1 MSDTFT
7 LSPEVPPEIESAAE
21 SKELVVFIGAG
32 ISRLVGGPSW
42 DEFANKV
49 LDELTPKCLD
59 YHEKSL
65 IEAIPDPRK
74 RLSIAKIIEKE
85 NKSPVDYKKIIKG
98 DVSEDNIYKYIN
110 NFRCTFVTTNY
121 DLLIRPENVQPR
133 NDKDWRYYELEDIT
147 EDKLNKQGHVI
158 HLHGCVINPE
168 SMIITTEDYLNH
180 YFCKEIKDF
189 LKHLFISRTVLFLG
203 YGLEETEILEYIL
216 RTSQKNNKDDERNEN
231 DKGKT
236 RLFMLQGFFGAEKS
250 LYEKLKKYYM
260 NSFSVELIGFQKDQ
274 KNHEQQTDVLQKW
287 EKTIG
292 IQQTLSDVAKA
303 VQNDSDESAD
313 RLTPENSNALD
324 KGLEYP
330 ELLPIL
336 FDKVEKL
343 YWFDA
348 FQDKGLLK
356 PKNNPHPYD
365 TEDGNV
371 RVPNW
376 SIMTYLVNSSVVLQ
390 DIKNVEY
397 AKRYLDLINV
407 VTEYAENNEYSNY
420 RTWWQFSKIL
430 GNIPSQ
436 IIQEKDLDVIEYWLK
451 DNYGSDLVADQIGT
465 KWLVALLNSNDEHSV
480 HLSKKIF
487 AILYRIIVVD
497 DKGFEAVEEKAL
509 FRFDKHYARQIT
521 NKVATLSG
529 EKLGEVAILIFDKQ
543 LKNVLDISNNDSWSS
558 MWHPAIEEHE
568 QNEYNDD
575 IERILIQA
583 YRDSL
588 DGYIKTDTEKAC
600 KYVETMLGSE
610 YQTIHRLAI
619 HSISNNYPV
628 LKNLTDILLNEKFFS
643 YGYRHEMW
651 HFLHQNYPNLNDK
664 QKDRTLKIIDDVS
677 KDDEDG
683 NHHAEATAYNKA
695 CWLAAIESYGD
706 KELNLYKKN
715 IKIAKVKELD
725 HPDFS
730 SYTSQFIPPRHKSPF
745 SVDELGSLSVDDL
758 VTRLSDYKNSDN
770 DSEVSFRG
778 LSATFNLLIKRD
790 PNKFY
795 LELNKF
801 VNLDLLY
808 INEIILAYSDLWAEK
823 ASLPWDDVWY
833 KLLQFFESVIEQSNF
848 LNVKTSEQS
857 DMFATTQDSIVSSIS
872 KLIKS
877 GTKSDDHAFSAHRL
891 EDAKKVIVHLLDKTK
906 GNDFSKEENA
916 VTIAINSPRGHC
928 LEALINLAL
937 RSCRLCDKKKDK
949 DHSEAWGKF
958 QPIFDDELR
967 RADADAPEYEFVTLV
982 VNYLLNFLYMSKEWM
997 LDNLDKIFDQNN
1009 DVKWSYAMQ
1018 GYAYVNR
1025 IHPAIY
1031 RHLAS
1036 KGDFLRALNDKNTE
1050 NSVTQRVI
1058 QNIAIAFLNGL
1069 DELDSESSLMN
1080 TLIKRNESEEIN
1092 RLIWLVWRA
1101 REENNIKLQS
1111 KVFELW
1117 PKISDNIDFYTDSGK
1132 KIAAQLSCWIAFI
1145 DKIEGPQKEWLHKIA
1160 PYAKTMQDGYQFLEN
1175 LSRLSDKQPFDAQE
1189 IWLKTIGQDSYPYP
1203 EDTIKKFL
1211 KNIVN
1216 HGSGGKR
1223 KAEEV
1228 VEKYLKHGETRPSG
1242 WLVEILAESNKG

>member
-1 MSDTFT
+1 M
-7 LSPEVPPEIESAAE
+7 
-21 SKELVVFIGAG
+21 
-32 ISRLVGGPSW
+32 
-42 DEFANKV
+42 
-49 LDELTPKCLD
+49 DELSVR
-59 YHEKSL
+59 EKSL
-65 IEAIPDPRK
+65 LQGVAEDSAL
-74 RLSIAKIIEKE
+74 RLLFFRE
-85 NKSPVDYKKIIKG
+85 VKG
-98 DVSEDNIYKYIN
+98 LKWFDVL
-110 NFRCTFVTTNY
+110 Y
-121 DLLIRPENVQPR
+121 DKGYFSPEN
-133 NDKDWRYYELEDIT
+133 
-147 EDKLNKQGHVI
+147 
-158 HLHGCVINPE
+158 NPKPVPAE
-168 SMIITTEDYLNH
+168 ETSYVNIPYWPVTDYLV
-180 YFCKEIKDF
+180 KAA
-189 LKHLFISRTVLFLG
+189 
-203 YGLEETEILEYIL
+203 TELP
-216 RTSQKNNKDDERNEN
+216 SQEDD
-231 DKGKT
+231 KY
-236 RLFMLQGFFGAEKS
+236 AEKF
-250 LYEKLKKYYM
+250 M
-260 NSFSVELIGFQKDQ
+260 RILID
-274 KNHEQQTDVLQKW
+274 
-287 EKTIG
+287 
-292 IQQTLSDVAKA
+292 
-303 VQNDSDESAD
+303 
-313 RLTPENSNALD
+313 
-324 KGLEYP
+324 
-330 ELLPIL
+330 
-336 FDKVEKL
+336 
-343 YWFDA
+343 
-348 FQDKGLLK
+348 
-356 PKNNPHPYD
+356 
-365 TEDGNV
+365 
-371 RVPNW
+371 
-376 SIMTYLVNSSVVLQ
+376 
-390 DIKNVEY
+390 
-397 AKRYLDLINV
+397 
-407 VTEYAENNEYSNY
+407 VTEYARKNEYSNH
-420 RTWWQFSKIL
+420 RTWGKFSEIL
-430 GNIPSQ
+430 RNIPPR
-436 IIQEKDLDVIEYWLK
+436 IIQKKDLDVIDYWFEDKYESGLI
-451 DNYGSDLVADQIGT
+451 ADQIGR
-465 KWLVALLNSNDEHSV
+465 KWLVSLLNSSDEHCLC
-480 HLSKKIF
+480 LSKKILDT
-487 AILYRIIVVD
+487 LYRITIVEN
-497 DKGFEAVEEKAL
+497 KGFGVAEKKAL
-509 FRFDKHYARQIT
+509 FIFDKHYAQKIT
-521 NKVATLSG
+521 NVVATLAG
-529 EKLGEVAILIFDKQ
+529 KKLSEDAILIFDKQ
-543 LKNVLDISNNDSWSS
+543 LKNILDKLDNDSWSYL
-558 MWHPAIEEHE
+558 WQPAIEDHE

-575 IERILIQA
+575 PEYILIQA

-664 QKDRTLKIIDDVS
+664 QKDRTLKIIDDIS
-677 KDDEDG
+677 KDDDDG
-683 NHHAEATAYNKA
+683 NYYAEATAYSKA
-695 CWLAAIESYGD
+695 CWLVAIESYGV

-715 IKIAKVKELD
+715 ITIAKVEELD

-730 SYTSQFIPPRHKSPF
+730 SYTSQHIPIRYKSPF
-745 SVDELGSLSVDDL
+745 SVGYLGSLSVDDL
-758 VTRLSDYKNSDN
+758 IVKLKHYNNSDN
-770 DSEVSFRG
+770 DSEVSYRG
-778 LSATFNLLIKRD
+778 LSATFNQLIKRD

-801 VNLDLLY
+801 VNLDLSY

-823 ASLPWDDVWY
+823 DDLPWDDVWH
-833 KLLQFFESVIEQSNF
+833 KLLQFFEAVIEQPNF
-848 LNVKTSEQS
+848 WNVKTSEQS

-1036 KGDFLRALNDKNTE
+1036 KGDFLRALSDKNIE
-1050 NSVTQRVI
+1050 KNVTQRVI

-1069 DELDSESSLMN
+1069 DELDSKSSLMSA
-1080 TLIKRNESEEIN
+1080 LIKRNEFEEIN
-1092 RLIWLVWRA
+1092 RLIWLIWRA

-1117 PKISDNIDFYTDSGK
+1117 PKISDKIDFSTDSGK
-1132 KIAAQLSCWIAFI
+1132 KVAAQLSCWIAFI
-1145 DKIEGPQKEWLHKIA
+1145 DKIEEPQKEWLLKIA